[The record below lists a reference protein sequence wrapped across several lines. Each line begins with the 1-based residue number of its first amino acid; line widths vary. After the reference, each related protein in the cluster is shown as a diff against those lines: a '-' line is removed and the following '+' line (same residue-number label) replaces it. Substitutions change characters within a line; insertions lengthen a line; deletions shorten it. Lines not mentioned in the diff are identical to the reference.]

1 METANIFKYFK
12 ILIFVIS
19 ISYFIY
25 FAFNNYSQFFVLEK
39 IGIINILL
47 IFILKFLNIIFLS
60 NINIHLLRNLDIK
73 LNNIDSLD
81 LTIKNTLGNLTS
93 PFRLGSG
100 YKITYLKSN
109 FDLRIKDYIY
119 WSSWVSIINLYPLFL
134 IFIIFYI
141 NEQKPLSITILQLIT
156 FTFLSIF
163 FIVPI
168 TKIFRNR
175 LNIESDFHLLSRNN
189 LMIQINNILFFL
201 STCLVIFTVIN
212 SVSDEL
218 SFYSGV
224 AYNFLG
230 SFINLVN
237 ITPGNIGVKE
247 GLIILFND
255 LHLISNELIIITSL
269 VERLASIITLFG
281 FQLIL
286 KKKKKH
292 LN

>member
-1 METANIFKYFK
+1 MN
-12 ILIFVIS
+12 
-19 ISYFIY
+19 
-25 FAFNNYSQFFVLEK
+25 
-39 IGIINILL
+39 
-47 IFILKFLNIIFLS
+47 
-60 NINIHLLRNLDIK
+60 
-73 LNNIDSLD
+73 
-81 LTIKNTLGNLTS
+81 
-93 PFRLGSG
+93 P
-100 YKITYLKSN
+100 
-109 FDLRIKDYIY
+109 
-119 WSSWVSIINLYPLFL
+119 
-134 IFIIFYI
+134 
-141 NEQKPLSITILQLIT
+141 
-156 FTFLSIF
+156 
-163 FIVPI
+163 
-168 TKIFRNR
+168 KIFRNR

-218 SFYSGV
+218 SFYSAV

-255 LHLISNELIIITSL
+255 LHLISNELIIITSF

-281 FQLIL
+281 YQLIL

>member
-47 IFILKFLNIIFLS
+47 IFILKILNIIFLS

-141 NEQKPLSITILQLIT
+141 NEQKPLSITVLQLIT
-156 FTFLSIF
+156 FTLLSIF

-218 SFYSGV
+218 SFYSAV

-255 LHLISNELIIITSL
+255 LHLISNELIIITSF

-281 FQLIL
+281 YQLIL